1 MMRAS
6 AASAPRAR
14 PAFSIRL
21 LMMLFAAAVT
31 LPLLLYLA
39 VLIAHSLQ
47 SARQNV
53 EDDRLHA
60 ARQTAQDVDTR
71 LAAIRAGLALSA
83 GSTALARGDLAGF
96 AAELRLAVH
105 VKGLQAATLLD
116 ANGTAVPGIDGITDH
131 GPHPAALAAQAEGHY
146 GGIGDLA
153 DGPTPGKAT
162 LHVSGTAMLPGGQ
175 QGRVVFFLDPD
186 AFASLA
192 AGKGLAK
199 GETLTVRDRSGRLL
213 WRSTP
218 HAVGE
223 AMPDTL
229 ARAMAGRE
237 DGVLHSVETP
247 WGGRHTIGF
256 ARAPTTGFLV
266 TSSVPSHNL
275 YDSMPLG
282 AEGTLLLAAASLG
295 GSLGLAALLGRYVR
309 RAFRRAVLGRPA
321 ESVGLQ
327 EAQALGT
334 ELRADHDT
342 LLGTLSTVALLELR
356 RMDIGEGLRLHASPS
371 ALFQSFMGIGP
382 EDIESVADIVRMV
395 EAHDRPALGA
405 ALAGALAHGGSF
417 SQEVHRRHPVHGPRL
432 LRMVGATD
440 IDSNGRIRRL
450 ILTVEDITGAQ
461 AAARALMEREARFR
475 LALDAAGLGLFT
487 IELGSG
493 IVTRSP
499 EFLAM
504 LGRPFNEAE
513 IHKAFDPN
521 ELHPDDV
528 ETVLTALA
536 EWHQGKRQGSHRTAY
551 RTLHRDG
558 TMRHL
563 EALVAMEHDADGKPV
578 RLVAAV
584 HDVTEMR
591 RAAQAI
597 QDSEARLRLATEA
610 AGIGTW
616 EYDIKTG
623 LSVWSDNMWTIR
635 GLQPH
640 PGMLSASMAEQLAIV
655 VPEDRHV
662 LTAIWDRLAT
672 PDERYDYVYR
682 VRLPS
687 GEIRILRGI
696 GRRLLDAEGAPSRL
710 VGVIADVTE
719 VRTAAQRIQESET
732 RLRLATEAAD
742 LGIWDIDLVTG
753 ERVISPRMWR
763 MFGMEP
769 RDGAPAREDLLLVV
783 LPQDHAILRSAW
795 DDIAAG
801 REVID
806 YEYRIRLPGGEI
818 RHLHGQGRTMTGED
832 GTKLRITGICAD
844 VTERRQAEQ
853 ALAERSAV
861 LELALDT
868 ADLGVWHRDLG
879 SDTGTM
885 SPRIWTMLGLEP
897 RNGWHTREEFLG
909 AVHPDDRARV
919 ERDWVAKSPT
929 QLGVPHD
936 IEYRVQWP
944 DGSVRHISSRR
955 MLVMAPEVNTR
966 RVIGIHADVT
976 ETRRANQ
983 ALADSEARMR
993 LAVDAADIGVFEI
1006 NAARQGYWSDR
1017 IWRMRG
1023 LEPREGIPSAEESLS
1038 LVHPE
1043 DRASLLRNRQ
1053 VQLDSPAG
1061 FVSEHEYRVV
1071 WANGTVRHVMSRSIT
1086 QRDANGA
1093 LVKIV
1098 GINID
1103 ITERRRAD
1111 DLLRRSEA
1119 RFRLAIETAQLGV
1132 WDYDFAT
1139 DETIWSA
1146 RMWQVRG
1153 LPAVDAPVT
1162 VEQIIGST
1170 HPQDRVR
1177 LEAAVRAQRA
1187 GLRQGVIDHEYRV
1200 VHPDGSERLVRS
1212 RSLAVHNAA
1221 GQVQQVIGV
1230 NQDITDQR
1238 AAETALRESEARFR
1252 LATETSALGVYQVDL
1267 PGMTGTWSELM
1278 YTMRGLPPQPGM
1290 PPLEAAMA
1298 MVHPDD
1304 RQAVHAG
1311 MMSHRDRAMGEVT
1324 EYEFRIIR
1332 PDGTVRH
1339 LLARAF
1345 SLRDEQGVLRKV
1357 IGVNQDI
1364 TEQRAA
1370 ETALRENEALF
1381 RLAIETASLGV
1392 YQMNMPDR
1400 TGIWSDR
1407 MYAMRGLPPRPGMPN
1422 VDEMME
1428 MIHPDDRQIL
1438 LANRMAHRTRASG
1451 DVSQYEFRVIW
1462 PDGSVHHLLARA
1474 FPLRAE
1480 DGTLIKIVGVNQDI
1494 TEQKHVEQEL
1504 RDAATRFELA
1514 TKAAGLAVW
1523 EWQIPSGARH
1533 WSPEMWAL
1541 RGVPP
1546 RIEPPTD
1553 AELMS
1558 TIHPEDRETLATFL
1572 ETVRQDPGTPAECE
1586 YRVLL
1591 PDGWTSRYINARTAA
1606 LRDATG
1612 KVVRVTGVA
1621 SDVTE
1626 LRIATHALQESES
1639 LFRLAAEAASQGVW
1653 DQDRRTGQ
1661 VRWSHRMWLIYGL
1674 LPRDIP
1680 PGRDEWKSLLH
1691 PDDRAGVLAMFKR
1704 LVVHPADHVESAQ
1717 YRIIWPGG
1725 GIRHLEMR
1733 AMSVHDEKGVL
1744 VRLIGVVVDITEVQ
1758 ELRAQATIAGNVATL
1773 GQLAGGIAHELAQP
1787 LQAMIATADT
1797 AAMRLDISGD
1807 AATIGIVRDRLT
1819 HISAL
1824 AARAGKTIQHLLA
1837 FSRGTSSNG
1846 VTLLTDAV
1854 AGTLELVGRNLTHAQ
1869 VQVSVDVPSD
1879 LPLVMGGLVEIEQ
1892 VLVNLLLNARDALED
1907 QPDRRVEIRARQH
1920 GQEVMLTITDT
1931 GTGIPPELLSRIF
1944 DPFFTTKPSGKGTGL
1959 GLAISRK
1966 TMVAIG
1972 GSIEARN
1979 TGTGTEFTLV
1989 FPTMEVPD

>member
-1 MMRAS
+1 MRRAS

-39 VLIAHSLQ
+39 VLNAHSFQ

-53 EDDRLHA
+53 QEDRLHA
-60 ARQTAQDVDTR
+60 ARKAALDVDGH
-71 LAAIRAGLALSA
+71 LAAIRAGIALSA
-83 GSTALARGDLAGF
+83 GSTALARGDLASY
-96 AAELRLAVH
+96 AAELRLAVR
-105 VKGLQAATLLD
+105 VKGLHGATLLD
-116 ANGTAVPGIDGITDH
+116 NTGKVVLGVNL
-131 GPHPAALAAQAEGHY
+131 PADPLP
-146 GGIGDLA
+146 DLA
-153 DGPTPGKAT
+153 LLAHGRQGGVSDLVHGHAQGAM
-162 LHVSGTAMLPGGQ
+162 LHMSGIAPLPGGQ
-175 QGRVVFFLDPD
+175 RGLVVFYIAPDIFAGLGNGRV
-186 AFASLA
+186 FAQD
-192 AGKGLAK
+192 
-199 GETLTVRDRSGRLL
+199 EILTVRDRTGQLV
-213 WRSTP
+213 WRNTP
-218 HAVGE
+218 HVVGE
-223 AMPDTL
+223 ANPD
-229 ARAMAGRE
+229 AIAQDIAGR
-237 DGVLHSVETP
+237 DHGVLPNAETP
-247 WGGRHTIGF
+247 WGGRRTIGF
-256 ARAPTTGFLV
+256 ARAPESGFLV
-266 TSSVPSHNL
+266 TSGVFARNL
-275 YDSMPLG
+275 SDSLPLG
-282 AEGTLLLAAASLG
+282 PKGTLLLAAVSIG
-295 GSLGLAALLGRYVR
+295 GSFGLAALLGRYLR
-309 RAFRRAVLGRPA
+309 QAFRRAVLGRTA
-321 ESVGLQ
+321 DSVGLA
-327 EAQALGT
+327 EADALAT
-334 ELRADHDT
+334 ELRADRDG

-356 RMDIGEGLRLHASPS
+356 RLDIGEGLRLHASPS
-371 ALFQSFMGIGP
+371 PQFQGFMGVGP

-395 EAHDRPALGA
+395 EVHDRPALGA
-405 ALAGALAHGGSF
+405 ALSAALADGGSF

-450 ILTVEDITGAQ
+450 ILTLEDITGAQ
-461 AAARALMEREARFR
+461 LAASALKEREARFR
-475 LALDAAGLGLFT
+475 LALDATGLGLFT

-536 EWHQGKRQGSHRTAY
+536 EWRQGKRQGSHRTAY

-563 EALVAMEHDADGKPV
+563 DALVSMEHDRDGKPL

-610 AGIGTW
+610 AGIGIW
-616 EYDIKTG
+616 DYDIKTG
-623 LSVWSDNMWTIR
+623 VSVWSDNMWTIR

-640 PGMLSASMAEQLAIV
+640 PGMLSAPMAEQLSIV

-662 LTAIWDRLAT
+662 LTAIWDRLAA
-672 PDERYDYVYR
+672 PDEKYDYAYR

-696 GRRLLDAEGAPSRL
+696 GRRLMDAEGAPSRL
-710 VGVIADVTE
+710 VGVVADVTE
-719 VRTAAQRIQESET
+719 VRTAAQRIKESET
-732 RLRLATEAAD
+732 RLRLATDAAE
-742 LGIWDIDLVTG
+742 LGIWDIDLATG

-769 RDGAPAREDLLLVV
+769 REGAPARDELLEVV
-783 LPQDHAILRSAW
+783 LPADHAILRKAW
-795 DDIAAG
+795 AQIADG
-801 REVID
+801 EPEID
-806 YEYRIRLPGGEI
+806 YEYRIRLPSREI
-818 RHLHGQGRTMTGED
+818 RHLHGQGRTQRGED

-853 ALAERSAV
+853 ALVERSAV
-861 LELALDT
+861 LELAVDT
-868 ADLGVWHRDLG
+868 ADLGVWHRDLD

-897 RNGWHTREEFLG
+897 RGGWHTREEFLG

-919 ERDWVAKSPT
+919 ERDWVAAPPPEH
-929 QLGVPHD
+929 GVPVE
-936 IEYRVQWP
+936 IEFRVQWP
-944 DGSVRHISSRR
+944 DGSVRHLSSRR
-955 MLVMAPEVNTR
+955 MLVTAQDGQVR
-966 RVIGIHADVT
+966 RVVGVHADVT
-976 ETRRANQ
+976 KARRATQ

-993 LAVDAADIGVFEI
+993 LAVDAADIGVFEY
-1006 NAARQGYWSDR
+1006 NPTVGNGYWSDR
-1017 IWRMRG
+1017 TWRMRG
-1023 LEPREGIPSAEESLS
+1023 LEPRPTLPSSAETAA

-1043 DRASLLRNRQ
+1043 DRESVRRN
-1053 VQLDSPAG
+1053 VQLQADNPDGATN
-1061 FVSEHEYRVV
+1061 EHEYRIVR
-1071 WANGTVRHVMSRSIT
+1071 ADGTIRHVLSRSIT
-1086 QRDANGA
+1086 QHDLSGA
-1093 LVKIV
+1093 LVKVV

-1103 ITERRRAD
+1103 ITERRRAER
-1111 DLLRRSEA
+1111 LIQRSEA

-1132 WDYDFAT
+1132 WDYDPITA
-1139 DETIWSA
+1139 ETVWSA
-1146 RMWQVRG
+1146 RMWQMRG

-1162 VEQIIGST
+1162 IEDIVAST
-1170 HPQDRVR
+1170 HPQDRARV
-1177 LEAAVRAQRA
+1177 EEAVRAQRA
-1187 GLRQGVIDHEYRV
+1187 GLRPGVIDHEYWV
-1200 VHPDGSERLVRS
+1200 VQPDGSERLMRS
-1212 RSLAVHNAA
+1212 RSVAIHEAS
-1221 GQVQQVIGV
+1221 GQLQQIIGV

-1252 LATETSALGVYQVDL
+1252 LASETSALGVYQVDL
-1267 PGMTGTWSELM
+1267 PGMTGTWSDLM

-1290 PPLEAAMA
+1290 PPMEAAMA

-1304 RQAVHAG
+1304 RQAVQAG
-1311 MMSHRDRAMGEVT
+1311 MMSHRDSAMGEVT

-1345 SLRDEQGVLRKV
+1345 SVRDAQGVLRKV

-1392 YQMNMPDR
+1392 YQMNMPDCS
-1400 TGIWSDR
+1400 GIWSDR
-1407 MYAMRGLPPRPGMPN
+1407 MYTMRGLPPRPGMPD

-1428 MIHPDDRQIL
+1428 MIHPDDREIL

-1451 DVSQYEFRVIW
+1451 DVSQYEFRVVW

-1533 WSPEMWAL
+1533 WSPEMWTL
-1541 RGVPP
+1541 RGLPP
-1546 RIEPPTD
+1546 RIDPPTD
-1553 AELMS
+1553 SELMS
-1558 TIHPEDRETLATFL
+1558 TIHPEDRATLATFL
-1572 ETVRQDPGTPAECE
+1572 EAVRQDPGTPGECE

-1626 LRIATHALQESES
+1626 RRIATHALQESES

-1691 PDDRAGVLAMFKR
+1691 PDDRADVLAMFKR
-1704 LVVHPADHVESAQ
+1704 LVAHPADHVESAQ
-1717 YRIIWPGG
+1717 YRIVWPGG

-1733 AMSVHDEKGVL
+1733 AMSVHDEKGTL

-1797 AAMRLDISGD
+1797 AALRLDMSGD
-1807 AATIGIVRDRLT
+1807 ADTIGTVRNRLT

-1837 FSRGTSSNG
+1837 FSRGTSTSG
-1846 VTLLTDAV
+1846 VTLLSDAV
-1854 AGTLELVGRNLTHAQ
+1854 TGTLELVGRNLTHAQ
-1869 VQVSVDVPSD
+1869 VHVSVDVPRD
-1879 LPLVMGGLVEIEQ
+1879 LPLVLGGLVEIEQ
-1892 VLVNLLLNARDALED
+1892 VLVNLLLNARDAMET
-1907 QPDRRVEIRARQH
+1907 QPQRRVEIRARQH
-1920 GQEVMLTITDT
+1920 GQNVVLTITDT
-1931 GTGIPPELLSRIF
+1931 GTGIPPELVSRIF
-1944 DPFFTTKPSGKGTGL
+1944 DPFFTTKPAGKGTGL
-1959 GLAISRK
+1959 GLAITRK

-1972 GSIEARN
+1972 GTIEARN

-1989 FPTMEVPD
+1989 FPRMELPD

>member
-1 MMRAS
+1 MRRAS

-39 VLIAHSLQ
+39 VLNAHSFH

-53 EDDRLHA
+53 QEDRLHA
-60 ARQTAQDVDTR
+60 ARKAALDVDGR
-71 LAAIRAGLALSA
+71 LAAIRAGVALSA
-83 GSTALARGDLAGF
+83 GSTALARGDLASY
-96 AAELRLAVH
+96 AAELRLAVQ
-105 VKGLQAATLLD
+105 VKGLRGATLLD
-116 ANGTAVPGIDGITDH
+116 NTGKVMLGVNMPTDT
-131 GPHPAALAAQAEGHY
+131 PPDPALLAAGAHGRPGGVSDLVHGHAQ
-146 GGIGDLA
+146 G
-153 DGPTPGKAT
+153 
-162 LHVSGTAMLPGGQ
+162 AMLHMSGRVPLRDGQ
-175 QGRVVFFLDPD
+175 QGTVVFYIAPD
-186 AFASLA
+186 SFA
-192 AGKGLAK
+192 GLGTGRVFAE
-199 GETLTVRDRSGRLL
+199 GEILTVRDRTGQLV
-213 WRSTP
+213 WGNTP
-218 HAVGE
+218 HIVGD
-223 AMPDTL
+223 AMPD
-229 ARAMAGRE
+229 AIAQDIAGR
-237 DGVLHSVETP
+237 DHGVLAHAATP
-247 WGGRHTIGF
+247 RGDRHTIGF
-256 ARAPTTGFLV
+256 AHAPESGFLV
-266 TSSVPSHNL
+266 TSAVPARST

-282 AEGTLLLAAASLG
+282 PHGTLLLAAVSIG
-295 GSLGLAALLGRYVR
+295 GSFGLAALLGRFLR
-309 RAFRRAVLGRPA
+309 RAFRRATLGGTA
-321 ESVGLQ
+321 DSVGLA
-327 EAQALGT
+327 EADALAT
-334 ELRADHDT
+334 ELRADRDG

-356 RMDIGEGLRLHASPS
+356 RLDIGEGLRLHASPS
-371 ALFQSFMGIGP
+371 PQFQSFMGVGP
-382 EDIESVADIVRMV
+382 DDIESVADIVRMV
-395 EAHDRPALGA
+395 EVQDRPALGA

-417 SQEVHRRHPVHGPRL
+417 SLEVHRLHPAHGPKL

-440 IDSNGRIRRL
+440 IDRNGRIRRL
-450 ILTVEDITGAQ
+450 ILTLEDITGAQ
-461 AAARALMEREARFR
+461 LAARALMEREARFR

-536 EWHQGKRQGSHRTAY
+536 EWRQGKRQGSHRTAY

-563 EALVAMEHDADGKPV
+563 EALVAMEHDRDGTPL

-584 HDVTEMR
+584 RDVTEMHL
-591 RAAQAI
+591 ATQAI

-610 AGIGTW
+610 AGIGVW
-616 EYDIKTG
+616 DFDIKTG
-623 LSVWSDNMWTIR
+623 VSVWSDNMWTMR
-635 GLQPH
+635 GLQQA
-640 PGMLSASMAEQLAIV
+640 PGMLSAPMAEQLSIV

-662 LTAIWDRLAT
+662 LTAIWDRLAA
-672 PDERYDYVYR
+672 PDEKYDYVYR
-682 VRLPS
+682 VRLPG

-696 GRRLLDAEGAPSRL
+696 GRRLMDAEGAPSRL
-710 VGVIADVTE
+710 VGVIADVTD
-719 VRTAAQRIQESET
+719 VRTAAQRIKESET
-732 RLRLATEAAD
+732 RLRLATDAAE
-742 LGIWDIDLVTG
+742 LGIWDIDLATG
-753 ERVISPRMWR
+753 ERVISPRMWH
-763 MFGMEP
+763 MFGLEP
-769 RDGAPAREDLLLVV
+769 REGAPTRDELLKVV
-783 LPQDHAILRSAW
+783 LPADHAILRKAW
-795 DDIAAG
+795 AQIADG
-801 REVID
+801 EPEIN

-818 RHLHGQGRTMTGED
+818 RHLHGQGRTQRDED
-832 GTKLRITGICAD
+832 GSPLRITGICAD
-844 VTERRQAEQ
+844 VTQRRE
-853 ALAERSAV
+853 AERALTERTTL
-861 LELALDT
+861 LELAIGA
-868 ADLGVWHRDLG
+868 ADLGYWHRDLERN
-879 SDTGTM
+879 TGVL
-885 SPRIWTMLGLEP
+885 SPRILRMLGLEP
-897 RNGWHTREEFLG
+897 RALWHTAEEFLS
-909 AVHPDDRARV
+909 AIHPEDRARV
-919 ERDWVAKSPT
+919 KRDWIDAPVQPGATPSA
-929 QLGVPHD
+929 
-936 IEYRVQWP
+936 IEYRVQLQ
-944 DGSVRHISSRR
+944 DGTVRHLLSHRAVVETAEGEGRR
-955 MLVMAPEVNTR
+955 IV
-966 RVIGIHADVT
+966 GITADVT
-976 ETRRANQ
+976 EARRATQ

-1053 VQLDSPAG
+1053 AQLDSPAG

-1086 QRDANGA
+1086 QHDANGA

-1103 ITERRRAD
+1103 ITERRRAE

-1132 WDYDFAT
+1132 WDYDPITA
-1139 DETIWSA
+1139 ETIWSA
-1146 RMWQVRG
+1146 RMWQMRG

-1162 VEQIIGST
+1162 IEDIVAST
-1170 HPQDRVR
+1170 HPQDRAR
-1177 LEAAVRAQRA
+1177 LEEAVRAQRA
-1187 GLRQGVIDHEYRV
+1187 GLRPGVIDHEYWV
-1200 VHPDGSERLVRS
+1200 LQPDGSERLVRS
-1212 RSLAVHNAA
+1212 RSVAIHDATGRL
-1221 GQVQQVIGV
+1221 QQVIGV

-1267 PGMTGTWSELM
+1267 PEMTGTWSDLM

-1290 PPLEAAMA
+1290 PPMDTMMA

-1311 MMSHRDRAMGEVT
+1311 MMSHRDCAVGDVT

-1332 PDGTVRH
+1332 PDGSVRH

-1345 SLRDEQGVLRKV
+1345 SVRDAQGVLRKV

-1392 YQMNMPDR
+1392 YQMDMPDR
-1400 TGIWSDR
+1400 TGIWSER
-1407 MYAMRGLPPRPGMPN
+1407 MYTMRGLPPRPGMPDI
-1422 VDEMME
+1422 DEMME
-1428 MIHPDDRQIL
+1428 MIHPDDREIL

-1451 DVSQYEFRVIW
+1451 DVSQYEFRVVW

-1533 WSPEMWAL
+1533 WSPEMWTL
-1541 RGVPP
+1541 RGMPP
-1546 RIEPPTD
+1546 RIDPPTD
-1553 AELMS
+1553 SELMS

-1591 PDGWTSRYINARTAA
+1591 PDGRTARYVNARTAA
-1606 LRDATG
+1606 LRDASG

-1626 LRIATHALQESES
+1626 RRIATHALQESES

-1653 DQDRRTGQ
+1653 DQDMRTGQ

-1680 PGRDEWKSLLH
+1680 PSRAEWVSLLH
-1691 PDDRAGVLAMFKR
+1691 PDDRADVLAMFRR
-1704 LVVHPADHVESAQ
+1704 LVAHPADHVESGQ

-1725 GIRHLEMR
+1725 AIRHLEMR
-1733 AMSVHDEKGVL
+1733 AMSVHDETGAL

-1797 AAMRLDISGD
+1797 AALRLGMSGD
-1807 AATIGIVRDRLT
+1807 ADTIGTVRNRLT

-1837 FSRGTSSNG
+1837 FSRGTSTSG
-1846 VTLLTDAV
+1846 VTVLADAV

-1869 VQVSVDVPSD
+1869 VHVSVDVPAD
-1879 LPLVMGGLVEIEQ
+1879 LPLVLGGLVEIEQ
-1892 VLVNLLLNARDALED
+1892 VLVNLLLNARDAMET
-1907 QPDRRVEIRARQH
+1907 QPQRRVEIRARQH
-1920 GQEVMLTITDT
+1920 GQDVVLTITDT
-1931 GTGIPPELLSRIF
+1931 GTGIPPELVSRIF

-1989 FPTMEVPD
+1989 FPTMGLPD

>member
-1 MMRAS
+1 MMHAS
-6 AASAPRAR
+6 APSVPRAR

-31 LPLLLYLA
+31 LPLLLYVA
-39 VLIAHSLQ
+39 ILISHSFQ
-47 SARQNV
+47 SARQNLEEV
-53 EDDRLHA
+53 RLHA
-60 ARQTAQDVDTR
+60 ARQTAQDVDMR

-96 AAELRLAVH
+96 AAELRHAVQ

-116 ANGTAVPGIDGITDH
+116 AQGAVVPGIDPIMDH
-131 GPHPAALAAQAEGHY
+131 GPHAAALAAQAEGQH
-146 GGIGDLA
+146 GGISDLA
-153 DGPTPGKAT
+153 DGPAPGMAT
-162 LHVSGTAMLPGGQ
+162 LHVSSTTMLPGGQ
-175 QGRVVFFLDPD
+175 PGLVVFFLDPD
-186 AFASLA
+186 VFASLA

-199 GETLTVRDRSGRLL
+199 GEILTVRDRTGRLL

-218 HAVGE
+218 HVVGE
-223 AMPDTL
+223 AMPDHL
-229 ARAMAGRE
+229 AQAMAGRE
-237 DGVLHSVETP
+237 DGVLPSVETP
-247 WGGRHTIGF
+247 WGGRRTIGF
-256 ARAPTTGFLV
+256 AHAPTTGFLV
-266 TSSVPSHNL
+266 TSGVPSRDL

-282 AEGTLLLAAASLG
+282 PRGTLLLAAASIG
-295 GSLGLAALLGRYVR
+295 GSFGLAALLGRYLR
-309 RAFRRAVLGRPA
+309 RAFRRAALGRTA
-321 ESVGLQ
+321 EGLGLA
-327 EAQALGT
+327 EAEALGT
-334 ELRADHDT
+334 ELRADRDA

-356 RMDIGEGLRLHASPS
+356 RLDIGEGLRLHASPS
-371 ALFQSFMGIGP
+371 PQFQAFMGVGP

-395 EAHDRPALGA
+395 EARDRPALGA
-405 ALAGALAHGGSF
+405 ALAAALAHGGSF
-417 SQEVHRRHPVHGPRL
+417 SQEVRRLHPAHGPKL

-440 IDSNGRIRRL
+440 IDRNGRIRRL
-450 ILTVEDITGAQ
+450 ILTLEDITGAQ
-461 AAARALMEREARFR
+461 AAASALKEREARFR

-536 EWHQGKRQGSHRTAY
+536 EWRQGKRQGSHRTAY

-563 EALVAMEHDADGKPV
+563 EALVSLEHDADGKPV

-584 HDVTEMR
+584 HDVTEIR

-610 AGIGTW
+610 AGIGIW
-616 EYDIKTG
+616 DFDIKTG
-623 LSVWSDNMWTIR
+623 ISVWSDNMWTMR
-635 GLQPH
+635 GLQPR
-640 PGMLSASMAEQLAIV
+640 PDMPSASVAEQLSV
-655 VPEDRHV
+655 VLPEDHHV
-662 LTAIWDRLAT
+662 LTGIWDRLAT
-672 PDERYDYVYR
+672 PDESYNYLYR
-682 VRLPS
+682 VRLPG
-687 GEIRILRGI
+687 GETRILRGV
-696 GRRLLDAEGAPSRL
+696 GRRLAGPDGVPTRL
-710 VGVIADVTE
+710 IGVVADVTE
-719 VRTAAQRIQESET
+719 NRMAAEQVKASEI
-732 RLRLATEAAD
+732 RFRLATDAAE
-742 LGIWDIDLVTG
+742 LGIWDIDLATG

-763 MFGMEP
+763 MFGLEP
-769 RDGAPAREDLLLVV
+769 REGAPTRDEVLAIV
-783 LPQDHAILRSAW
+783 LPADHAILRKAW
-795 DDIAAG
+795 AQIADG
-801 REVID
+801 EPEID

-818 RHLHGQGRTMTGED
+818 RHLHGQGRTQRGED

-844 VTERRQAEQ
+844 VTERRQAER
-853 ALAERSAV
+853 ASTERTTL
-861 LELALDT
+861 LELAIGA
-868 ADLGVWHRDLG
+868 ADLGYWYRDL
-879 SDTGTM
+879 DRNTGVF
-885 SPRIWTMLGLEP
+885 SPRILAMLGLEP
-897 RNGWHTREEFLG
+897 GNHSVTAEVFLRTI
-909 AVHPDDRARV
+909 HPEDRARV
-919 ERDWVAKSPT
+919 QRDWIDAPVRPGATPSA
-929 QLGVPHD
+929 
-936 IEYRVQWP
+936 IEYRVQLP
-944 DGSVRHISSRR
+944 DGTVRHLLSHRALVEAAEEQGRR
-955 MLVMAPEVNTR
+955 IV
-966 RVIGIHADVT
+966 GIAADVT
-976 ETRRANQ
+976 EARRANQ
-983 ALADSEARMR
+983 ALVDSEARMR
-993 LAVDAADIGVFEI
+993 LAVDAADIGIFEF
-1006 NAARQGYWSDR
+1006 NAAGQGYWSER
-1017 IWRMRG
+1017 NWRMRG
-1023 LEPREGIPSAEESLS
+1023 LEPRNTIPSFDETAA

-1043 DRASLLRNRQ
+1043 DREEAVRNKRWQ
-1053 VQLDSPAG
+1053 IESPDG
-1061 FVSEHEYRVV
+1061 TITEHEYRVLRHD
-1071 WANGTVRHVMSRSIT
+1071 GTIRHLMSRSIT
-1086 QRDANGA
+1086 QRDAEGA
-1093 LVKIV
+1093 LIKVV
-1098 GINID
+1098 GINLD

-1132 WDYDFAT
+1132 WDYDPITA
-1139 DETIWSA
+1139 ETIWSA
-1146 RMWQVRG
+1146 RMWQMRG

-1162 VEQIIGST
+1162 IEDIVAAT
-1170 HPQDRVR
+1170 HPQDRARV
-1177 LEAAVRAQRA
+1177 EESVRAQRA
-1187 GLRQGVIDHEYRV
+1187 GLRPGVIDHEYWV
-1200 VHPDGSERLVRS
+1200 VQPDGSERLVRS
-1212 RSLAVHNAA
+1212 RSVAVHEAS
-1221 GQVQQVIGV
+1221 GQLLQIIGV

-1252 LATETSALGVYQVDL
+1252 LATETSALGVYQVNL
-1267 PGMTGTWSELM
+1267 PGMNGTWSDLM

-1290 PPLEAAMA
+1290 PPMDAMMA

-1304 RQAVHAG
+1304 RQAVQAG
-1311 MMSHRDRAMGEVT
+1311 MMSHRDCAVGEVT

-1345 SLRDEQGVLRKV
+1345 SVRDAQGVLRKV

-1407 MYAMRGLPPRPGMPN
+1407 MYTMRGLPPRPGMPN

-1428 MIHPDDRQIL
+1428 MIHPDDREIL

-1451 DVSQYEFRVIW
+1451 VVSQYEFRVVW

-1523 EWQIPSGARH
+1523 EWQIPSGERH
-1533 WSPEMWAL
+1533 WSPEMWTL

-1546 RIEPPTD
+1546 RIDPPTD
-1553 AELMS
+1553 SELMS

-1591 PDGWTSRYINARTAA
+1591 PDSWTSRYINARTAA

-1626 LRIATHALQESES
+1626 RRIATHALQESES

-1680 PGRDEWKSLLH
+1680 PGREEWKSLLH
-1691 PDDRAGVLAMFKR
+1691 PDDRADVLAMFKR
-1704 LVVHPADHVESAQ
+1704 LAAHPADDVESAQ

-1797 AAMRLDISGD
+1797 AAMRLGMSDD
-1807 AATIGIVRDRLT
+1807 ADTIGIVRDRLT

-1824 AARAGKTIQHLLA
+1824 AARAGRTIQHLLA
-1837 FSRGTSSNG
+1837 FSRGTSTNG
-1846 VTLLTDAV
+1846 VTLLADAV
-1854 AGTLELVGRNLTHAQ
+1854 AGTLELVGRNLNHAQ

-1892 VLVNLLLNARDALED
+1892 VLVNLLLNARDALEN
-1907 QPDRRVEIRARQH
+1907 QKERRVEIRAHQH
-1920 GQEVMLTITDT
+1920 EQDVVLTITDT

-1989 FPTMEVPD
+1989 FPTMELPD

>member
-6 AASAPRAR
+6 ATSAPRAR

-21 LMMLFAAAVT
+21 LMMLFAAAVA
-31 LPLLLYLA
+31 LPLLMYLA
-39 VLIAHSLQ
+39 VLIAHSFQ
-47 SARQNV
+47 TARQNV
-53 EDDRLHA
+53 EEAQLHA
-60 ARQTAQDVDTR
+60 ARQAAQDVDMH
-71 LAAIRAGLALSA
+71 LASVRAGTAVSA

-96 AAELRLAVH
+96 AAELRLAVQ
-105 VKGLQAATLLD
+105 VQGLQGATLLD
-116 ANGTAVPGIDGITDH
+116 VQGAVVPGLDEIMDH
-131 GPHPAALAAQAEGHY
+131 VPLAATLAAQAKGLH

-153 DGPTPGKAT
+153 EGPTPGMAT
-162 LHVSGTAMLPGGQ
+162 LHISGTAMLPGGQ
-175 QGRVVFFLDPD
+175 PGLVVFCLGPD
-186 AFASLA
+186 VFASLA
-192 AGKGLAK
+192 AGKVLAK
-199 GETLTVRDRSGRLL
+199 GEVLTVRDRTGRLL

-218 HAVGE
+218 HVVGE
-223 AMPDTL
+223 TMPDHL
-229 ARAMAGRE
+229 AQAMAGRKT
-237 DGVLHSVETP
+237 GVLPSIETP

-256 ARAPTTGFLV
+256 ARASTTGFLV
-266 TSSVPSHNL
+266 TSGVPSRDL

-282 AEGTLLLAAASLG
+282 AEGTLLLAAASIG

-309 RAFRRAVLGRPA
+309 RAFRRAVLGRTA
-321 ESVGLQ
+321 EGVGLA
-327 EAQALGT
+327 EAEALGT
-334 ELRADHDT
+334 ELRADRDA

-356 RMDIGEGLRLHASPS
+356 RLDIGEGLRLHASPS
-371 ALFQSFMGIGP
+371 PQFQAFMGVGP

-395 EAHDRPALGA
+395 EARDRPALGA
-405 ALAGALAHGGSF
+405 ALAAALAHGGSF
-417 SQEVHRRHPVHGPRL
+417 SLEVRRLHPAHGPKL

-440 IDSNGRIRRL
+440 IDRNGRIRRL
-450 ILTVEDITGAQ
+450 ILTLEDITGAQ
-461 AAARALMEREARFR
+461 AAASALKEREARFR

-536 EWHQGKRQGSHRTAY
+536 EWRQGKRQGSHRTAY

-563 EALVAMEHDADGKPV
+563 EALVSLEYDADGKPV

-610 AGIGTW
+610 AGIGIW
-616 EYDIKTG
+616 DYDIKTG
-623 LSVWSDNMWTIR
+623 VSVWSDNMWIIR

-640 PGMLSASMAEQLAIV
+640 PGMLSASMAEQLSVV

-662 LTAIWDRLAT
+662 LTAIWDRLAA
-672 PDERYDYVYR
+672 PDEKYDYVYR

-696 GRRLLDAEGAPSRL
+696 GRRLMDAEGAPSRL

-719 VRTAAQRIQESET
+719 VRTAAQRIKESET
-732 RLRLATEAAD
+732 RFRLATDAAE
-742 LGIWDIDLVTG
+742 LGIWDIDIATG
-753 ERVISPRMWR
+753 QRVISPRMWR
-763 MFGMEP
+763 MFDLEP
-769 RDGAPAREDLLLVV
+769 REGAPTRDELLAVV
-783 LPQDHAILRSAW
+783 LPADHAILRKAW
-795 DDIAAG
+795 AQIADG
-801 REVID
+801 EPEID

-818 RHLHGQGRTMTGED
+818 RHLHGHGRTQRDED
-832 GTKLRITGICAD
+832 GTPQRITGICTD

-853 ALAERSAV
+853 ALVERSAV
-861 LELALDT
+861 LELAMDT
-868 ADLGVWHRDLG
+868 ADLGVWHRDLE

-897 RNGWHTREEFLG
+897 RSGWHTREEFLG

-929 QLGVPHD
+929 QLGVPYD

-944 DGSVRHISSRR
+944 NGSVRHISSRR
-955 MLVMAPEVNTR
+955 MQVMASEMNIR

-1053 VQLDSPAG
+1053 EQLDSPAG

-1132 WDYDFAT
+1132 WDYDFTT

-1162 VEQIIGST
+1162 VEQIIAST
-1170 HPQDRVR
+1170 HPQDRARV
-1177 LEAAVRAQRA
+1177 EASVRAQRA
-1187 GLRQGVIDHEYRV
+1187 GLRPGVIDHEYWV
-1200 VHPDGSERLVRS
+1200 VQPDGSERLVRS
-1212 RSLAVHNAA
+1212 RSDAIHDADGRLL
-1221 GQVQQVIGV
+1221 QIIGV

-1252 LATETSALGVYQVDL
+1252 LATETSALGVYQVNL
-1267 PGMTGTWSELM
+1267 PDMNGTWSDLM
-1278 YTMRGLPPQPGM
+1278 YTMRGLPPQPGI
-1290 PPLEAAMA
+1290 PPMDAMMA

-1304 RQAVHAG
+1304 RQAVQAG
-1311 MMSHRDRAMGEVT
+1311 MMSHRDRAVGEVT

-1332 PDGTVRH
+1332 PDGSVRH

-1345 SLRDEQGVLRKV
+1345 SVRDAQGVLRKV

-1407 MYAMRGLPPRPGMPN
+1407 MYTMRGLPPRPGMPDIN
-1422 VDEMME
+1422 EMME
-1428 MIHPDDRQIL
+1428 MIHPDDREIL

-1451 DVSQYEFRVIW
+1451 AVSQYEFRVVW

-1523 EWQIPSGARH
+1523 EWQIPSGERH
-1533 WSPEMWAL
+1533 WSPEMWTL

-1546 RIEPPTD
+1546 RNDPPTD
-1553 AELMS
+1553 SELMS

-1572 ETVRQDPGTPAECE
+1572 EAVRQDPGTPAECE

-1591 PDGWTSRYINARTAA
+1591 PDHTARYINARTAA

-1626 LRIATHALQESES
+1626 RRIATHALQESES

-1680 PGRDEWKSLLH
+1680 PGREEWKSLLH
-1691 PDDRAGVLAMFKR
+1691 PDDRADVLAMFKR
-1704 LVVHPADHVESAQ
+1704 LAAHPVDDVESAQ

-1725 GIRHLEMR
+1725 AIRHLEQR
-1733 AMSVHDEKGVL
+1733 AMSVHDEKGAL

-1797 AAMRLDISGD
+1797 AALRLDMSGD
-1807 AATIGIVRDRLT
+1807 AATIGTVRDRLT

-1837 FSRGTSSNG
+1837 FSRGTSTSG
-1846 VTLLTDAV
+1846 VTLLADAV
-1854 AGTLELVGRNLTHAQ
+1854 AGTLELVGRNLNHAQ
-1869 VQVSVDVPSD
+1869 VEVSVDVPSD

-1892 VLVNLLLNARDALED
+1892 VLVNLLLNARDALEN
-1907 QPDRRVEIRARQH
+1907 QRERRVEIRAHQH
-1920 GQEVMLTITDT
+1920 EQDVVLTITDT
-1931 GTGIPPELLSRIF
+1931 GSGIPPELLSRIF

-1989 FPTMEVPD
+1989 FPTMELPD